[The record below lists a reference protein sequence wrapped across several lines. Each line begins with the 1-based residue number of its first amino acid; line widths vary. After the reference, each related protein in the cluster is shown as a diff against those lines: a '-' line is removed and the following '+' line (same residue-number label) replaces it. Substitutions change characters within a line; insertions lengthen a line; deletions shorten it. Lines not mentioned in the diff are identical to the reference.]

1 MRHSRISRLF
11 GAAGALLLGLALVQ
25 TASAQAELEEIIVT
39 AQKREQSLQD
49 VPVAVTAFTSEEL
62 ADRTIS
68 NLFSI
73 AESTPNLQI
82 GTSGTGSQNAIVFIR
97 GIGQTS
103 NRVNLDQ
110 GVGTYVD
117 GIYRTNVWGGL
128 FDLLDVER
136 IEVLRGPQ
144 GTLYGKNAL
153 GGAINVISK
162 RPSTAE
168 TGGEVSVTLGSY
180 SRVDGRASV
189 NIPLIQDQLAIQLS
203 AVSRNADGYIE
214 TPNDKDFGSQ
224 SNTGFR
230 IAALWNLSDTATWL
244 LSADQMST
252 DSNGSPI
259 YHAWVNPNARL
270 PAQYNALVDGGHIPG
285 PRYEASSIAT
295 DPFSSNATDPLARNK
310 TDQESVTSR
319 LEFEFGATTIV
330 SLTSFKT
337 YETSDGFDADGSV
350 LEVSNNRRWL
360 DGEAF
365 SQEFQLN
372 GVYMQDRLNLT
383 TGVYYLRDE
392 LDFGAAAGNSNSA
405 IPFVGIV
412 PRIRDYNTGNSIQQ
426 DLDSYAFYASGTYS
440 LTERARVTLGLRY
453 MNEEKSQA
461 SSSTRGRSTR
471 PATVSASAK
480 GDWSNTSPRV
490 SLEYDLNDATMLYV
504 TAAQAF
510 KSGGIGDTV
519 LRDSQGNNFL
529 LPFNEE
535 TLWSYEVGMKA
546 DWADGRVRANLAA
559 FFMDYEDL
567 HVRTTLFDPNSG
579 SQVRTFFNAGSAEA
593 SGFEAELSALASDRF
608 VIQASVGFLD
618 TQYNEDVVD
627 EFRGDVLLVVGEAL
641 PFAPEL
647 SYSLSAIY
655 SAPLANGHEL
665 RLRADYSWRDELL
678 WDATGAVDERDGEDS
693 YGLLNV
699 SATYE
704 FDRWSITAFGRNVTD
719 EVYAMNGFVNS
730 RVVGA
735 NWRQRGRPAEWGLRA
750 TAQF

>member
-1 MRHSRISRLF
+1 MRHSTESRLSVTV
-11 GAAGALLLGLALVQ
+11 AALLLGLAVVQ

-49 VPVAVTAFTSEEL
+49 VSVAVTAFTSADL
-62 ADRTIS
+62 ADRSIS

-73 AESTPNLQI
+73 ADATPNLHI
-82 GTSGTGSQNAIVFIR
+82 GTSGTGAQNAIVFIR

-153 GGAINVISK
+153 GGAINVISR

-168 TGGEVSVTLGSY
+168 TRGEVSVAVGSF
-180 SRVDGRASV
+180 SRIDAGASV
-189 NIPLIQDQLAIQLS
+189 NIPLMQDQLALQLS
-203 AVSRNADGYIE
+203 AVSRNADGYVE

-224 SNTGFR
+224 NNTGFR
-230 IAALWNLSDTATWL
+230 LAVLWNLSDTATWL
-244 LSADQMST
+244 LSADQMRT

-259 YHAWVNPNARL
+259 FHARVWPGARL
-270 PAQYNALVDGGHIPG
+270 PAQYNALVGGGHIPG
-285 PRYEASSIAT
+285 PRYDESFIAT
-295 DPFSSNATDPLARNK
+295 DPFRSNATDPLARNR
-310 TDQESVTSR
+310 TDQGTVSSR
-319 LEFEFGATTIV
+319 LEFGFGATSLV
-330 SLTSFKT
+330 ALTSYKT

-360 DGEAF
+360 DGKAF
-365 SQEFQLN
+365 SQELQLN
-372 GVYMQDRLNLT
+372 GVYMEDRLNLT
-383 TGVYYLRDE
+383 AGVYYLRDE
-392 LDFGAAAGNSNSA
+392 LEFNAAAGNSNSA
-405 IPFVGIV
+405 IPFVGVV
-412 PRIRDYNTGNSIQQ
+412 PRIRDFNTGNRIEQ

-453 MNEEKSQA
+453 MDEEKSQF
-461 SSSTRGRSTR
+461 SSETRGRSTR
-471 PATVSASAK
+471 PSTASASAK

-490 SLEYDLNDATMLYV
+490 SLEYDLNDAAMMYF

-510 KSGGIGDTV
+510 KSGGIGDDV
-519 LRDSQGNNFL
+519 LEDSEGNSVL

-535 TLWSYEVGMKA
+535 TLWSYEVGLKA

-567 HVRTTLFDPNSG
+567 QVRTTLFDENTG

-593 SGFEAELSALASDRF
+593 SGLETELTALVSDRF
-608 VIQASVGFLD
+608 VVQASVAFLD
-618 TQYNEDVVD
+618 TQV
-627 EFRGDVLLVVGEAL
+627 
-641 PFAPEL
+641 
-647 SYSLSAIY
+647 
-655 SAPLANGHEL
+655 
-665 RLRADYSWRDELL
+665 
-678 WDATGAVDERDGEDS
+678 
-693 YGLLNV
+693 
-699 SATYE
+699 
-704 FDRWSITAFGRNVTD
+704 
-719 EVYAMNGFVNS
+719 
-730 RVVGA
+730 
-735 NWRQRGRPAEWGLRA
+735 QRGRRRRSSQRCSPGCRRIAAVRTGAFVLAVGDLFRAAGQRPGVASEGGLLLA
-750 TAQF
+750 

>member
-1 MRHSRISRLF
+1 MHHSRKSRLF
-11 GAAGALLLGLALVQ
+11 SAIVALLVGLAVMQ
-25 TASAQAELEEIIVT
+25 TGSAQAELEEIIVT

-49 VPVAVTAFTSEEL
+49 VPVAVTAFTSAEL

-73 AESTPNLQI
+73 ADATPNLQI
-82 GTSGTGSQNAIVFIR
+82 GTSGTGAQNAIVFIR

-153 GGAINVISK
+153 GGAINVISR
-162 RPSTAE
+162 RPNTADM
-168 TGGEVSVTLGSY
+168 GGAVSVAVGSY
-180 SRVDGRASV
+180 SRVDARASV
-189 NIPLIQDQLAIQLS
+189 NIPLIEDQLAIQLS
-203 AVSRNADGYIE
+203 AGSRNADGYVE

-224 SNTGFR
+224 DNTGFR
-230 IAALWNLSDTATWL
+230 LAALWNLSDTATWL
-244 LSADQMST
+244 LSADQMRT

-259 YHAWVNPNARL
+259 FHLWVNPNARL

-285 PRYEASSIAT
+285 PRYDESFIAT

-310 TDQESVTSR
+310 TNQETVSSR
-319 LEFEFGATTIV
+319 LEFEFGATSIV
-330 SLTSFKT
+330 SLTSYKN
-337 YETSDGFDADGSV
+337 YETSDGFDADGSI

-360 DGEAF
+360 DGKSF
-365 SQEFQLN
+365 SQELQLN
-372 GVYMQDRLNLT
+372 GVYMEDRLNLT
-383 TGVYYLRDE
+383 AGVYYLRDE
-392 LDFGAAAGNSNSA
+392 LEFNAAAGNSNSA
-405 IPFVGIV
+405 IPFVGVV
-412 PRIRDYNTGNSIQQ
+412 PRIRDYNTGNRIEQ

-440 LTERARVTLGLRY
+440 LTERARATLGLRY
-453 MNEEKSQA
+453 MNEEKSQF
-461 SSSTRGRSTR
+461 SSETRGRSTR
-471 PATVSASAK
+471 PSTASASAK
-480 GDWSNTSPRV
+480 GDWSNTSPRI
-490 SLEYDLNDATMLYV
+490 SLEYDLNDAAMLYF

-510 KSGGIGDTV
+510 KSGGIGDDV
-519 LRDSQGNNFL
+519 LEDSQGNSVL

-535 TLWSYEVGMKA
+535 TLWSYEVGLKA

-567 HVRTTLFDPNSG
+567 QVRTTLFDENTG

-593 SGFEAELSALASDRF
+593 SGLEAELTALASDRF

-618 TQYNEDVVD
+618 TQYNEDVID
-627 EFRGDVLLVVGEAL
+627 EVRDDVLLVAGEAL

-655 SAPLANGHEL
+655 VAPLANGREM

-704 FDRWSITAFGRNVTD
+704 FERWSLTAFGRNVTD

-750 TAQF
+750 TAEF

>member
-1 MRHSRISRLF
+1 MHHLTKSGLF
-11 GAAGALLLGLALVQ
+11 SGVFALLAGLSLAQ
-25 TASAQAELEEIIVT
+25 TGSAQAELEEIIVT

-49 VPVAVTAFTSEEL
+49 VPVAVTAFTNAEL
-62 ADRTIS
+62 EDRTIS
-68 NLFSI
+68 NLFGI
-73 AESTPNLQI
+73 ADATPNLQI

-168 TGGEVSVTLGSY
+168 AGGDVSVAVGSY
-180 SRVDGRASV
+180 SRIDARASV

-203 AVSRNADGYIE
+203 AGSRNADGYIE
-214 TPNDKDFGSQ
+214 TPNGQDFGSQ
-224 SNTGFR
+224 DNTGFR
-230 IAALWNLSDTATWL
+230 LAALWNLSDTAAWL
-244 LSADQMST
+244 LSADQMRT

-285 PRYEASSIAT
+285 PRYDESFIAT

-310 TDQESVTSR
+310 TNQETLSSR
-319 LEFEFGATTIV
+319 LELDFGAATIV
-330 SLTSFKT
+330 SLTSYKT

-360 DGEAF
+360 DGKSF

-372 GVYMQDRLNLT
+372 GVYMDDRLNLT
-383 TGVYYLRDE
+383 AGVYYLRDE

-405 IPFVGIV
+405 IPFVGVV
-412 PRIRDYNTGNSIQQ
+412 PRIRDYNTGNRIEQ

-440 LTERARVTLGLRY
+440 LNERMRLTLGLRY

-471 PATVSASAK
+471 PATISASAK
-480 GDWSNTSPRV
+480 GDWSNASPRI
-490 SLEYDLNDATMLYV
+490 SLEYDLSDATMLYF

-519 LRDSQGNNFL
+519 LEDSQGDNFL

-535 TLWSYEVGMKA
+535 TLWSYEAGLKA

-593 SGFEAELSALASDRF
+593 SGLEAELTALVSDRF
-608 VIQASVGFLD
+608 VVQASLGFLD
-618 TQYNEDVVD
+618 TQYNEDVID
-627 EFRGDVLLVVGEAL
+627 EFRNDVLLVAGEAL

-655 SAPLANGHEL
+655 SAPLADGREL
-665 RLRADYSWRDELL
+665 RLRADYSWRDDLL
-678 WDATGAVDERDGEDS
+678 WDATGAADDRDGEDS
-693 YGLLNV
+693 FGLLNL

-704 FDRWSITAFGRNVTD
+704 FERWSLTAFGRNVTD

-750 TAQF
+750 SAEF

>member
-11 GAAGALLLGLALVQ
+11 GAAGALLLGLAVAQ

-73 AESTPNLQI
+73 AESTPNLHI
-82 GTSGTGSQNAIVFIR
+82 GTSGTGAQNAIVFIR

-128 FDLLDVER
+128 FDLLNVER

-153 GGAINVISK
+153 GGAINVISR
-162 RPSTAE
+162 RPDMDG
-168 TGGEVSVTLGSY
+168 TGGEVSVAFGSFN
-180 SRVDGRASV
+180 RVDASASV
-189 NIPLIQDQLAIQLS
+189 NFPLIQDQLALQLS
-203 AVSRNADGYIE
+203 AVSRNADGYVE

-224 SNTGFR
+224 ENTGFR
-230 IAALWNLSDTATWL
+230 LAALWNLSDTATWL
-244 LSADQMST
+244 LSADQLRT

-259 YHAWVNPNARL
+259 YHARVWPGARL

-285 PRYEASSIAT
+285 PRYDESFVAT
-295 DPFSSNATDPLARNK
+295 DPFRSNATDPLARNK
-310 TDQESVTSR
+310 TDQATLSSR
-319 LEFEFGATTIV
+319 LEFELGATSLV

-350 LEVSNNRRWL
+350 LDVSNNRRWL

-372 GVYMQDRLNLT
+372 GVYMEDRLNLT
-383 TGVYYLRDE
+383 AGVYYLRDE
-392 LDFGAAAGNSNSA
+392 LEFNAAAGNSNSA
-405 IPFVGIV
+405 IPFVGVV
-412 PRIRDYNTGNSIQQ
+412 PRIRDYNTGNRIEQ

-453 MNEEKSQA
+453 MNEEKSQF
-461 SSSTRGRSTR
+461 SSETRGRSTR
-471 PATVSASAK
+471 PSTASASAK

-490 SLEYDLNDATMLYV
+490 SLEYDLNAAAMMYF

-510 KSGGIGDTV
+510 KSGGIGDDV
-519 LRDSQGNNFL
+519 LEDSEGNSVL

-535 TLWSYEVGMKA
+535 TLWSYELGLKA

-567 HVRTTLFDPNSG
+567 QVRTTLFDENTG

-593 SGFEAELSALASDRF
+593 SGLEAELTALASDRF
-608 VIQASVGFLD
+608 VLQASVAFLD

-627 EFRGDVLLVVGEAL
+627 EVRNDVLLVAGESL

-655 SAPLANGHEL
+655 SAPLANGREL
-665 RLRADYSWRDELL
+665 RVRADYSWRDELL

-693 YGLLNV
+693 YGLLNL

-704 FDRWSITAFGRNVTD
+704 FERWSLTAFGRNVTD

-735 NWRQRGRPAEWGLRA
+735 NWQQRGRPAEWGVRA
-750 TAQF
+750 TVDF

>member
-1 MRHSRISRLF
+1 MGHSRKSRLA
-11 GAAGALLLGLALVQ
+11 GVAGASLLGLAVMQ
-25 TASAQAELEEIIVT
+25 AASAQAELEEIIVT

-82 GTSGTGSQNAIVFIR
+82 GTSGTGAQNAIVFIR

-162 RPSTAE
+162 RPNTAE
-168 TGGEVSVTLGSY
+168 TGGEVAITLGSY
-180 SRVDGRASV
+180 SRVDAKASV

-203 AVSRNADGYIE
+203 AGSRNADGYIE
-214 TPNDKDFGSQ
+214 TPDGNDFGSEA
-224 SNTGFR
+224 NTGFR

-244 LSADQMST
+244 LSADQMRT

-285 PRYEASSIAT
+285 PRYDESFIAT
-295 DPFSSNATDPLARNK
+295 DPLRSNATDPLARNK
-310 TDQESVTSR
+310 TNQETISSR
-319 LEFEFGATTIV
+319 LEFEFGGASLV
-330 SLTSFKT
+330 SLTSYKT
-337 YETSDGFDADGSV
+337 YDTSDGFDADGSV

-360 DGEAF
+360 DGKAF

-372 GVYMQDRLNLT
+372 GVYMEDRLNLT

-392 LDFGAAAGNSNSA
+392 LDFNAAAGNSNSA
-405 IPFVGIV
+405 IPFVGVV
-412 PRIRDYNTGNSIQQ
+412 PGIRDFNTGNRIEQE
-426 DLDSYAFYASGTYS
+426 LDSYAFYASGTYS
-440 LTERARVTLGLRY
+440 FTERARLTLGLRY
-453 MNEEKSQA
+453 MSEEKSQA
-461 SSSTRGRSTR
+461 SSTTRGRSTR
-471 PATVSASAK
+471 PSTASASAK
-480 GDWSNTSPRV
+480 GDWSNASPRI
-490 SLEYDLNDATMLYV
+490 SIEYDLNDAAMLYV

-519 LRDSQGNNFL
+519 LEDSEGNNFL

-535 TLWSYEVGMKA
+535 KLWSFEAGLKA

-593 SGFEAELSALASDRF
+593 SGIEAELTALATDRF
-608 VIQASVGFLD
+608 VIQASLGFLD
-618 TQYNEDVVD
+618 TQYNEDVID
-627 EFRGDVLLVVGEAL
+627 EFRNDVLLVAGESL

-647 SYSLSAIY
+647 SYSLSLIY
-655 SAPLANGHEL
+655 SAPLANSREL

-678 WDATGAVDERDGEDS
+678 WDATGAADDRDGEDS
-693 YGLLNV
+693 YGLLNL
-699 SATYE
+699 SATYDFE
-704 FDRWSITAFGRNVTD
+704 RWSLTAFGRNVTD
-719 EVYAMNGFVNS
+719 EIYDMNGFVNS